1 MNTIHILFSNVKS
14 LVCQSKNLNVFN
26 FSFAVQSVLY
36 NLYCSDAV
44 QVPLFKFLSYGT
56 SIYSFFMF
64 SSEMGK
70 SFSENFSFAENFAFL
85 YLFSLNFALIRFTKK
100 CINIAK
106 ICDNSRFFSEI
117 SLSCLNFA
125 FFARQN
131 NAKFVFDNIK
141 NT

>member
-14 LVCQSKNLNVFN
+14 LVCQSKNINVFN

-56 SIYSFFMF
+56 SIYSIFMF
-64 SSEMGK
+64 SSEMEK
-70 SFSENFSFAENFAFL
+70 FSSENFAFL

-117 SLSCLNFA
+117 SLSCFSHFL
-125 FFARQN
+125 RDRIMR
-131 NAKFVFDNIK
+131 KFVFVNIK

>member
-1 MNTIHILFSNVKS
+1 MSLTFRLRSNPFFTIFTVRMLFRYRS
-14 LVCQSKNLNVFN
+14 LN
-26 FSFAVQSVLY
+26 FLATGLV
-36 NLYCSDAV
+36 
-44 QVPLFKFLSYGT
+44 
-56 SIYSFFMF
+56 SIVFFMF

-117 SLSCLNFA
+117 SLSCFSHFL
-125 FFARQN
+125 RDRIMR
-131 NAKFVFDNIK
+131 KFVFVNIK